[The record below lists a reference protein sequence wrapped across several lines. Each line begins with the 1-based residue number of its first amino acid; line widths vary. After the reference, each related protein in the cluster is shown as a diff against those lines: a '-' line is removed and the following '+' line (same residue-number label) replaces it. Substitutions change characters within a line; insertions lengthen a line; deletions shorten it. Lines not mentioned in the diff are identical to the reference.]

1 MKFLFKLI
9 LILIVGAFGGVLGTR
24 LLLPYL
30 ASKPYF
36 ERFQFIKQSAGGT
49 TIINKQEQVV
59 IKENDAFEKAVNKV
73 SPLVVGIRSQ
83 KGGKTVFEGSGIV
96 MTADGLILTLNP
108 SLALSGQQYYV
119 FYNGDKVLAEA
130 QEKDMET
137 NLALLKVEA
146 TNLPVT
152 TFGPEEMPVWGESVV
167 LIGADITETGLKK
180 FINSGIVSAL
190 EEENFE
196 VNIREDNKSFI
207 GGPLINAEGEVIGIN
222 NIDKAGKIVVLP
234 VKQIKE
240 FLNKAF

>member
-1 MKFLFKLI
+1 MRFLFKLI
-9 LILIVGAFGGVLGTR
+9 FILIIGALGGILGTR

-36 ERFQFIKQSAGGT
+36 ERFELIRQSAGGT

-59 IKENDAFEKAVNKV
+59 IRENEAFEKAVNKV

-83 KGGKTVFEGSGIV
+83 KGGKTVFEGSGIAI
-96 MTADGLILTLNP
+96 TADGLILTLNP
-108 SLALSGQQYYV
+108 SLAVSGQQYYV
-119 FYNGDKVLAEA
+119 FYNGDKVSAEVK
-130 QEKDMET
+130 EKDLET

-146 TNLPVT
+146 SNLPVT

-167 LIGADITETGLKK
+167 LIGADIAETGLKK
-180 FINSGIVSAL
+180 FINSGIVSVL

-207 GGPLINAEGEVIGIN
+207 GGPMINVEGEVIGIN